1 MDYYEYEYI
10 VQNLIDI
17 LKEKK
22 EAEEGQKD
30 SVSKDGMMK
39 DVKKYM
45 PSGFNPNNPAG
56 GMKMPSIPSYSPVSF
71 PSIPSS
77 LKI

>member
-1 MDYYEYEYI
+1 MFFYEYEYH

-17 LKEKK
+17 LKEKQ
-22 EAEEGQKD
+22 EAEEGTGSNSRED
-30 SVSKDGMMK
+30 MMN
-39 DVKKYM
+39 DAKKLM
-45 PSGFNPNNPAG
+45 PSGTNLPS
-56 GMKMPSIPSYSPVSF
+56 MKTPTYSPSSF